1 MEEIFFLNYQR
12 GINSWTPTDLSGKC
26 DDDEIENHWSFGRR
40 QKGCE
45 LTLVSCSLLFAQ
57 VRIYFYLQERKK
69 TFCARFWDC
78 RPGCHSI
85 VKKKYW
91 NKDVKVR
98 IATCLGLFF
107 TVCVLHKCLLYC
119 KRFLKY
125 FYCTVTTMHYKKKET
140 IQFINIFFCQW
151 CCCDSGTSTVW
162 TLEGSRLLFLAW
174 CLAGFSFFF
183 FK

>member
-26 DDDEIENHWSFGRR
+26 DDDEIEKSLKLWQETKGLWVNTSF
-40 QKGCE
+40 
-45 LTLVSCSLLFAQ
+45 LLFAFCSSQ
-57 VRIYFYLQERKK
+57 NLFLFAGKKKK

-98 IATCLGLFF
+98 IAVCLGLFF
-107 TVCVLHKCLLYC
+107 TESFFSFC
-119 KRFLKY
+119 KMFLKY
-125 FYCTVTTMHYKKKET
+125 FIVHLQQCITKNNS
-140 IQFINIFFCQW
+140 NIFFCQW
-151 CCCDSGTSTVW
+151 CC
-162 TLEGSRLLFLAW
+162 LRQLYLH
-174 CLAGFSFFF
+174 CLDTRG
-183 FK
+183 